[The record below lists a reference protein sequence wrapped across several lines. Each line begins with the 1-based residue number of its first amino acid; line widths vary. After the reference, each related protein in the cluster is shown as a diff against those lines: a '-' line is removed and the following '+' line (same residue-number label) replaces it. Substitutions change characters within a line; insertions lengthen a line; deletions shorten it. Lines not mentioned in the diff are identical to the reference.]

1 MSKAK
6 FVFDMNSS
14 DVIIYTTIHIGWCW
28 DISYEIL
35 RCPSYLIILGLA
47 VLVKVAVEICGVKTI
62 QREDCKN
69 WWNVKDRGDFI
80 RYTTIQALAM
90 QILAKLEIFSKWKQR

>member
-1 MSKAK
+1 
-6 FVFDMNSS
+6 MNSN

-47 VLVKVAVEICGVKTI
+47 VLVKVSVEICGVKTI
-62 QREDCKN
+62 QREDCKKGGMLKSEESSYVTPAARPGSHSEDQTHHAN
-69 WWNVKDRGDFI
+69 
-80 RYTTIQALAM
+80 
-90 QILAKLEIFSKWKQR
+90 ILGKLEIFSRLKQR